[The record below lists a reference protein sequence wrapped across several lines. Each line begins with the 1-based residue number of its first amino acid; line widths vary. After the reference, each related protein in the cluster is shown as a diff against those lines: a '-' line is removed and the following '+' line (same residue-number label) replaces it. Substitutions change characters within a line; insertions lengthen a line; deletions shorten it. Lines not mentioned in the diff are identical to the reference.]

1 MKKNARNSKATNPAS
16 TRRAVVHD
24 RQRRGFTV
32 IELVVATM
40 ITALVVGTITLSTSQ
55 LSRGRSITKL
65 RLEAT
70 TRAQG
75 ALDAVRRDIVA
86 TIRDEDLFRSRV
98 VIYDGEAFSP
108 YGVVDRDELVIFN
121 NRMRPIKGD
130 RYSGEGGEYET
141 QYRVEDDYAGSAL
154 WQRRDAVPDDNPE
167 GGGTVT
173 PLVDGIIGLKVEAY
187 DGESWYPD
195 WDSDFD
201 GLPWALRIT
210 VAATGDPAGSEP
222 SDAQKSTIVLRTQIP
237 IDRIVPPLDEEA
249 EAESKDEA
257 AAEGEADGAGAN
269 GEGAIDPAT
278 GKPIDGGSSGGAG
291 GAGGGGDGSGA
302 LPGGGNGPVGGNGGG
317 DFGQPGGGGPGMGTG
332 GGATVRQPGRPAF
345 NSGSGRGRGATIGR
359 PGGPGS
365 GVRGNRGG

>member
-1 MKKNARNSKATNPAS
+1 MKKNARNLKPIETALSVTDQNRS
-16 TRRAVVHD
+16 

-32 IELVVATM
+32 IELVVATV
-40 ITALVVGTITLSTSQ
+40 ITALVVGTITMSTSQ
-55 LSRGRSITKL
+55 LSRARNVTKL

-75 ALDAVRRDIVA
+75 ALDALRRDLVS

-98 VIYDGEAFSP
+98 VIYDGEAFGP

-201 GLPWALRIT
+201 GSPWALRVT
-210 VAATGDPAGSEP
+210 VLATGDATGSDP
-222 SDAQKSTIVLRTQIP
+222 TDANKSTIVLRTQIAL
-237 IDRIVPPLDEEA
+237 DRIVPPLEE
-249 EAESKDEA
+249 ETEESKEEA
-257 AAEGEADGAGAN
+257 AAEDPAAAAAAAAGV
-269 GEGAIDPAT
+269 GIPIDPAT
-278 GKPIDGGSSGGAG
+278 GEPTGGGTN
-291 GAGGGGDGSGA
+291 GGGGRGEGRGEPGSE
-302 LPGGGNGPVGGNGGG
+302 GGGGRGGPPNGG
-317 DFGQPGGGGPGMGTG
+317 DFGQPSGGGGGNGGMGAG
-332 GGATVRQPGRPAF
+332 GGGRPAGRPGF
-345 NSGSGRGRGATIGR
+345 SSGSGRGRGATIGR
-359 PGGPGS
+359 PSGPGS
-365 GVRGNRGG
+365 GVRGNRGV

>member
-1 MKKNARNSKATNPAS
+1 MKKNAQNSKPID
-16 TRRAVVHD
+16 RVLPQKQHD
-24 RQRRGFTV
+24 ISRMRRGFTV
-32 IELVVATM
+32 IELIVATM

-75 ALDAVRRDIVA
+75 ALDAVRRDIVS
-86 TIRDEDLFRSRV
+86 TVRDEDLFRARV

-121 NRMRPIKGD
+121 NRMRPIQGD

-154 WQRRDAVPDDNPE
+154 WQRRDAVPDENPE

-173 PLVDGIIGLKVEAY
+173 PLVDGIIGFKVEAY

-201 GLPWALRIT
+201 GIPWALRIT
-210 VAATGDPAGSEP
+210 VVATGDPAGSEP
-222 SDAQKSTIVLRTQIP
+222 SDATKSTIVLRTQIAL
-237 IDRIVPPLDEEA
+237 DRIVPPLEETDA
-249 EAESKDEA
+249 EQSKEES
-257 AAEGEADGAGAN
+257 AAEGDAAAADAAG
-269 GEGAIDPAT
+269 GGTPTDPAT
-278 GKPIDGGSSGGAG
+278 GLPAPGGDAGG
-291 GAGGGGDGSGA
+291 GAGGGITGPQT
-302 LPGGGNGPVGGNGGG
+302 PGGGPGGG

-332 GGATVRQPGRPAF
+332 GGGATRQPGRPPF
-345 NSGSGRGRGATIGR
+345 NGGSGRGRGSTVGR
-359 PGGPGS
+359 PSSPS
-365 GVRGNRGG
+365 SSTRGNRGG

>member
-1 MKKNARNSKATNPAS
+1 MKKNARNSKVVD
-16 TRRAVVHD
+16 RAEIVRPD
-24 RQRRGFTV
+24 ALARQRRGFTV

-86 TIRDEDLFRSRV
+86 TIRDEDLFRARV

-201 GLPWALRIT
+201 GLPWALRVT
-210 VAATGDPAGSEP
+210 VVATGDPAGSEP
-222 SDAQKSTIVLRTQIP
+222 SDAEKSTIVLRTQIP
-237 IDRIVPPLDEEA
+237 IDRIVPPLEEVD
-249 EAESKDEA
+249 EAESKEEA
-257 AAEGEADGAGAN
+257 AAEDAAGGDGMPGESP
-269 GEGAIDPAT
+269 IDPAT
-278 GKPIDGGSSGGAG
+278 GKPIEGGIPGGGGGDLGNPDGS
-291 GAGGGGDGSGA
+291 AGGGGGV
-302 LPGGGNGPVGGNGGG
+302 GGGAGSAGGG
-317 DFGQPGGGGPGMGTG
+317 DFSSPGGGPGMGTG
-332 GGATVRQPGRPAF
+332 GGSTSRPPGRPAF
-345 NSGSGRGRGATIGR
+345 NSGSGRGRASTIGR
-359 PGGPGS
+359 GSGPGS

>member
-1 MKKNARNSKATNPAS
+1 MKKNARNLKRIEKTISVTDQ
-16 TRRAVVHD
+16 RRS

-32 IELVVATM
+32 IELIVATV
-40 ITALVVGTITLSTSQ
+40 ITALVVGTITMSTSQ
-55 LSRGRSITKL
+55 LSRARSVTKL

-75 ALDAVRRDIVA
+75 ALDALRRDLVS

-130 RYSGEGGEYET
+130 RYSGEGSEYET

-201 GLPWALRIT
+201 GLPWALRVT
-210 VAATGDPAGSEP
+210 VLATGDPAGSEP
-222 SDAQKSTIVLRTQIP
+222 TDANKSTIVLRTQIAL
-237 IDRIVPPLDEEA
+237 DRIVPPLEE
-249 EAESKDEA
+249 ETEESKEEA
-257 AAEGEADGAGAN
+257 AAEDPAAGEDGAGVP
-269 GEGAIDPAT
+269 IDPAT
-278 GKPIDGGSSGGAG
+278 GEPTDG
-291 GAGGGGDGSGA
+291 
-302 LPGGGNGPVGGNGGG
+302 
-317 DFGQPGGGGPGMGTG
+317 GTG
-332 GGATVRQPGRPAF
+332 GGANGGVGGGGRGEGGGEGGGGGGGPPDGGAIEQPNGGGGGMGSGGGGRQPGRPVF
-345 NSGSGRGRGATIGR
+345 SSGSGRGRGATIGR
-359 PGGPGS
+359 PSGPSS